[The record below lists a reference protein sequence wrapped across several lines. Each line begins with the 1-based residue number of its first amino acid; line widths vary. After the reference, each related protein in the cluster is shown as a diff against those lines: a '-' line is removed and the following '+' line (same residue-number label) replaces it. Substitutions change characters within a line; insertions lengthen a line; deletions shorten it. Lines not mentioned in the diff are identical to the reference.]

1 MGAFYLRSKA
11 QWCEIVLCS
20 PRELCFS
27 TSTIGLRCS
36 VGKRNTKKGGES
48 PIGPIAARF
57 EVSFSEEDVSALEES
72 IIPFQT
78 AFKNSNCECQ

>member
-1 MGAFYLRSKA
+1 MLSAGALFFYFYNRIK
-11 QWCEIVLCS
+11 V
-20 PRELCFS
+20 FS
-27 TSTIGLRCS
+27 
-36 VGKRNTKKGGES
+36 GKEKYKKGGGGS

-57 EVSFSEEDVSALEES
+57 EVSFGEEDVSALEES